1 MAKDESEETLLRQ
14 VEELRQELYRFKDK
28 LGVPELPE
36 LIEEISLKLDRLV
49 VELMKRRQAKTGVG

>member
-49 VELMKRRQAKTGVG
+49 VELMKRRRAKTGVR

>member
-49 VELMKRRQAKTGVG
+49 VELMKRRQGKTGVG